1 MGVIIVS
8 DRAKQFMPF
17 AALNGF
23 YDLIRE
29 RERVIVPKHEL
40 TEDKAEELSD
50 TIKSVEKGDMIK
62 VIFYSD
68 GEYVSAEGIVTKID
82 IPSRRLTVVKT
93 EIDLDDIWDIVI

>member
-1 MGVIIVS
+1 MVS

-17 AALNGF
+17 AALTGF

-29 RERVIVPKHEL
+29 RERVVVPKHEL
-40 TEDKAEELSD
+40 TEDKAAELSD
-50 TIKSVEKGDMIK
+50 TIKLVKKGNMIK
-62 VIFYSD
+62 VIYYSN

-82 IPSRRLTVVKT
+82 IPLRKLTIVKT

>member
-1 MGVIIVS
+1 MS

-17 AALNGF
+17 AALKGF

-40 TEDKAEELSD
+40 TDDKAAELSEI
-50 TIKSVEKGDMIK
+50 IKLVEKGKMIK
-62 VIFYSD
+62 VIYYSD

-82 IPSRRLTVVKT
+82 LELRTLTIVKT
-93 EIDLDDIWDIVI
+93 EIDLDDIWDIVV

>member
-1 MGVIIVS
+1 MS

-17 AALNGF
+17 AALKGF

-40 TEDKAEELSD
+40 TDDKAAELSEI
-50 TIKSVEKGDMIK
+50 IKLVEKGKMIK
-62 VIFYSD
+62 VIYYSD

-82 IPSRRLTVVKT
+82 LELRKLTIVKT
-93 EIDLDDIWDIVI
+93 EIDLDDIWDIVV

>member
-1 MGVIIVS
+1 VS

-17 AALNGF
+17 AALKGF

-40 TEDKAEELSD
+40 TDDKAAELSEI
-50 TIKSVEKGDMIK
+50 IKLVEKGKMIK
-62 VIFYSD
+62 VIYYSD

-82 IPSRRLTVVKT
+82 LELRTLTIVKT
-93 EIDLDDIWDIVI
+93 EIDLDDIWDIVV